1 MEAWGRSTD
10 TPVGGWHGLRTGYRG
25 RFGIYMPLL
34 EAVGMVELTHDA
46 RNDMVRAR

>member
-10 TPVGGWHGLRTGYRG
+10 TPVGGWQRLRTGYRG

-46 RNDMVRAR
+46 RNNIVRAR